1 MKLSTGTPRI
11 LVVDDEEDL
20 TDLLAT
26 VLRAEGWQTDRAL
39 DGTAAVRA
47 ARGFRPDAVVLD
59 RGLPDLEGLEVL
71 RRLRA
76 YRPDLPV
83 LFLTARES
91 VEDRVAGLRAGADDY
106 VPKPFDLDE
115 VVLRL
120 RALLRRC
127 DAGRPGASLL
137 VVGDLTLDEETRQVH
152 RAGLPV
158 RLTGREFEL
167 LRYLMR
173 HTGRVLGREELL
185 DNVWATDEDRHLSIV
200 ESYVSYLRRKIERDR
215 SVLIHTV
222 RGVGYLM
229 KPAEALR

>member
-1 MKLSTGTPRI
+1 MTLSTGTPRI

-20 TDLLAT
+20 TDLLVT
-26 VLRAEGWQTDRAL
+26 VLRAEGWRTDRAL

-59 RGLPDLEGLEVL
+59 RGLPDLEGLEVM

-91 VEDRVAGLRAGADDY
+91 VEDRVEGLRAGADDY

-120 RALLRRC
+120 RVLLRRC
-127 DAGRPGASLL
+127 DAGRPGGPRL

-152 RAGLPV
+152 RAGAAI

-167 LRYLMR
+167 LRYFMQ
-173 HTGRVLGREELL
+173 HTGRALRREEIL
-185 DNVWATDEDRHLSIV
+185 DNVWADETDRHLSIV
-200 ESYVSYLRRKIERDR
+200 ESYVSYLRRKIEREHP
-215 SVLIHTV
+215 VLIHTV

-229 KPAEALR
+229 KPAGVQR

>member
-11 LVVDDEEDL
+11 LVVDDEKDL
-20 TDLLAT
+20 TDLLVT
-26 VLRAEGWQTDRAL
+26 VLRAEGWRAEPAL
-39 DGTAAVRA
+39 DGAAAVRTN
-47 ARGFRPDAVVLD
+47 RGFRPDAVVLD

-76 YRPDLPV
+76 HRPDLPV
-83 LFLTARES
+83 LFLTAREG
-91 VEDRVAGLRAGADDY
+91 VEDRIAGLRAGADDY

-127 DAGRPGASLL
+127 ETGRPGGSLL
-137 VVGDLTLDEETRQVH
+137 VVGDLTLDEETRRVH
-152 RAGLPV
+152 RAGTPV

-185 DNVWATDEDRHLSIV
+185 DNVWASEDDRHPGIV

-229 KPAEALR
+229 KPADARR